1 MTDAA
6 TEITLLANVANVLE
20 YVRDQLEGAVA
31 LLGQA
36 PPPTLWWGAARRE
49 YEAAAAELSI
59 TMQQLRSELQTH
71 AQEQRHSADALA
83 ATQAATTAVSAITGG
98 LW

>member
-6 TEITLLANVANVLE
+6 TEITQLANAANVLE
-20 YVRDQLEGAVA
+20 YLRDQLEGTVA

-36 PPPTLWWGAARRE
+36 PPPTLWWGAARSE
-49 YEAAAAELSI
+49 YEAAATELSI

-71 AQEQRHSADALA
+71 AQEQRHRADAMA
-83 ATQAATTAVSAITGG
+83 ATQMAITAASAITGAP
-98 LW
+98 W

>member
-6 TEITLLANVANVLE
+6 GEISTLANTANVLE
-20 YVRDQLEGAVA
+20 YVRDQLEGAIVM
-31 LLGQA
+31 LGQA

-49 YEAAAAELSI
+49 YENAAAELASA
-59 TMQQLRSELQTH
+59 MQQLRVELHSE
-71 AQEQRHSADALA
+71 AQAQRHRAEAQALSL
-83 ATQAATTAVSAITGG
+83 AATTAAAAMTGE